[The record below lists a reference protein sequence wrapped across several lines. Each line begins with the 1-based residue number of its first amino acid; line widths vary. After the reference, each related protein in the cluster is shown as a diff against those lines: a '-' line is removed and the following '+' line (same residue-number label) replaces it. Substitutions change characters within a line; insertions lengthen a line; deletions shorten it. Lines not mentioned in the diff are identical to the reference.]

1 MLTFEET
8 MIQWLME
15 VGMNQKKV
23 KKVFLQDVK
32 VGKKIGVGYGI
43 LTTVILFVALGSI
56 ININRI
62 SHQSYVLET
71 VANAQKSILSAQIEQ
86 ANFENNGLEETADK
100 VRNFLDLSLE
110 ISKTPALATEYA
122 SSMTAYEEQIGH
134 FRNEFESY
142 VKLEKAKNNQEMI
155 RIAIENEVVSDIK
168 RAMDVAQVSVL
179 YGNNQVA
186 IIESFK
192 NYNRLQT
199 ALDSFMEVQL
209 SATKFSK
216 TESATYAEV
225 LRKNFEKTRYF
236 LTESLRES
244 TSNGVTESLEDAMKS
259 LDKYEKAFD
268 NFDQLLLEQ
277 RQQFMNMSSASK
289 ASIDQVKAIEE
300 TVQKRILQVERLSD
314 MTSVISLVLG
324 VLLSIIIALKLT
336 VGITKP
342 LKIILDQMEVISEY
356 DLSKPMNAS
365 ILSRQDEMG
374 ALARRS
380 EGTRLELMKII
391 KEISKASIG
400 VSKASG
406 ELSQS
411 GEHAA
416 AAGQEIAATIDDIAN
431 GASEQASALSDGV
444 KEINRLARLI
454 EEDQR
459 QVDSLNEA
467 ASNVEQIKEDGMN
480 IVRSLVAETKISS
493 DATSSAQ
500 NIVRATSDSAMKI
513 QKASS
518 MIGNIADQTNLLAL
532 NAAIE
537 AARAGAAGR
546 GFAVVA
552 DEIRKL
558 AEQSTRFTKEIGMDI
573 KELIDKA
580 SEAVET
586 MEKAREAVRKQEED
600 VNRTNTKFNGI
611 AEAIGIMRDNIALI
625 NESGIEMSGQMEAI
639 NNLVLSLS
647 AISEENAAGAEQSS
661 ASIVE
666 QSNLLD
672 AMSASGLELA
682 KLAGKMEANVSVFK
696 TESDEAMHLE
706 EMLLEDAV
714 VETHDSVMNHVI
726 HDHKTVE
733 ASEDNVY
740 EVEYQKEV
748 FEVN

>member
-1 MLTFEET
+1 MG
-8 MIQWLME
+8 Q
-15 VGMNQKKV
+15 QKV

-32 VGKKIGVGYGI
+32 VGKKIGVGYAI
-43 LTTVILFVALGSI
+43 LTTVILVVALGSM

-62 SHQSYVLET
+62 SHQSHLLET
-71 VANAQKSILSAQIEQ
+71 VAYAQESVLSAQIEQ
-86 ANFENNGLEETADK
+86 ANYENDGLEETADK

-110 ISKTPALATEYA
+110 IARTPALTSEYA
-122 SSMTAYEEQIGH
+122 NSMAAYEDQIGN
-134 FRNEFESY
+134 FRSEFEGY
-142 VKLEKAKNNQEMI
+142 VELEKAKNNQEMI

-168 RAMDVAQVSVL
+168 RAMDVAQVNVL
-179 YGNNQVA
+179 YGNDQNAVV
-186 IIESFK
+186 ESFK

-199 ALDSFMEVQL
+199 ALDSFTEVQL

-216 TESATYAEV
+216 TESETYAEV
-225 LRKNFEKTRYF
+225 LRNNFGKTRYF
-236 LTESLRES
+236 LEASLKES
-244 TSNGVTESLEDAMKS
+244 TSKGVTESLEDAMKS

-277 RQQFMNMSSASK
+277 RQQFLNMSAASK
-289 ASIDQVKAIEE
+289 ASIDQVKVIEE
-300 TVQKRILQVERLSD
+300 TVEKRIIQVERHSD
-314 MTSVISLVLG
+314 IIAVISLILG
-324 VLLSIIIALKLT
+324 VFLSIVIALKLT
-336 VGITKP
+336 VGITRP

-356 DLSKPMNAS
+356 DLSQSMDAS

-391 KEISKASIG
+391 KEISKASVG
-400 VSKASG
+400 VSLASD

-416 AAGQEIAATIDDIAN
+416 ATGQEIAATIEDIAN
-431 GASEQASALSDGV
+431 GASEQASAISEGV
-444 KEINRLARLI
+444 HEINRLAKLI

-459 QVDSLNEA
+459 QVDYLNEA
-467 ASNVEQIKEDGMN
+467 AGHVEQLKEDGMD
-480 IVRSLVAETKISS
+480 IVRSLVTETQISN
-493 DATSSAQ
+493 DATASAQ
-500 NIVRATSDSAMKI
+500 DIVRATSDSSIKI

-518 MIGNIADQTNLLAL
+518 MIRDIADQTNLLAL

-537 AARAGAAGR
+537 AARAGAAGK

-580 SEAVET
+580 SKAVET
-586 MEKAREAVRKQEED
+586 MEMAREAVRKQEED
-600 VNRTNTKFNGI
+600 VNRTNAKFNGI

-625 NESGIEMSGQMEAI
+625 NDSGVEMSGQMVAI
-639 NNLVLSLS
+639 NNLILSLS
-647 AISEENAAGAEQSS
+647 AISEQNAAGAQQSS

-666 QSNLLD
+666 QTKLLD
-672 AMSASGLELA
+672 AMSASSSDLA
-682 KLAGKMEANVSVFK
+682 KLANKMEANVSVFR

-706 EMLLEDAV
+706 ESLLEDAV
-714 VETHDSVMNHVI
+714 VETHDSVMNHVLHI
-726 HDHKTVE
+726 QQDIE
-733 ASEDNVY
+733 ASKEAIYEEEVY
-740 EVEYQKEV
+740 PYSH
-748 FEVN
+748 

>member
-1 MLTFEET
+1 
-8 MIQWLME
+8 
-15 VGMNQKKV
+15 MNQQKV

-32 VGKKIGVGYGI
+32 VGKKIGVGYAI
-43 LTTVILFVALGSI
+43 LTTVILVVALGSI

-62 SHQSYVLET
+62 SHQSHLLET
-71 VANAQKSILSAQIEQ
+71 VAYAQESVLSAQIEQ
-86 ANFENNGLEETADK
+86 ANYENDGLEETADK

-110 ISKTPALATEYA
+110 IARTPALASEYA
-122 SSMTAYEEQIGH
+122 NSMAAYEDQIGN
-134 FRNEFESY
+134 FRSEFEGY
-142 VKLEKAKNNQEMI
+142 VELEKAKNNQEMI

-168 RAMDVAQVSVL
+168 RAMDVAQVNVL
-179 YGNNQVA
+179 YGNDQNAVV
-186 IIESFK
+186 ESFK

-216 TESATYAEV
+216 TESETYAEV
-225 LRKNFEKTRYF
+225 LRNNFGKTRYF
-236 LTESLRES
+236 LEESLKES
-244 TSNGVTESLEDAMKS
+244 TSKGVTESLEDAMKS

-268 NFDQLLLEQ
+268 NFDKLLLKQ
-277 RQQFMNMSSASK
+277 RQQFMNMSAASK
-289 ASIDQVKAIEE
+289 ASIDQVKVIEE
-300 TVQKRILQVERLSD
+300 TVEKRIIQVERHSNIIA
-314 MTSVISLVLG
+314 VISLVLG
-324 VLLSIIIALKLT
+324 VLLSIGIALKLT
-336 VGITKP
+336 VGITRP

-356 DLSKPMNAS
+356 DLSQSMDAS

-391 KEISKASIG
+391 KEISKASVG
-400 VSKASG
+400 VSLASD

-416 AAGQEIAATIDDIAN
+416 ATGQEIAATIEDIAN
-431 GASEQASALSDGV
+431 GASEQASAISEGV
-444 KEINRLARLI
+444 HEINRLAKLI

-467 ASNVEQIKEDGMN
+467 AGHVEQLKEDGMD
-480 IVRSLVAETKISS
+480 IVRSLVTETQISNE
-493 DATSSAQ
+493 ATASAQ
-500 NIVRATSDSAMKI
+500 DIVRATSDSAMKI

-518 MIGNIADQTNLLAL
+518 MIRGIADQTNLLAL

-537 AARAGAAGR
+537 AARAGAAGK

-580 SEAVET
+580 SKAVET
-586 MEKAREAVRKQEED
+586 MEMAREAVRKQEED
-600 VNRTNTKFNGI
+600 VNRTNAKFNGI
-611 AEAIGIMRDNIALI
+611 AEAIGIMRDNIGLI
-625 NESGIEMSGQMEAI
+625 NDSGVEMSGQMVAI
-639 NNLVLSLS
+639 NNLILSLS
-647 AISEENAAGAEQSS
+647 AISEQNAAGAQQSS

-666 QSNLLD
+666 QTKLLD
-672 AMSASGLELA
+672 AMSASSSDLA
-682 KLAGKMEANVSVFK
+682 KLANKMEANVSVFR

-706 EMLLEDAV
+706 ESLLEDAV
-714 VETHDSVMNHVI
+714 VETHDSVMNHVLHI
-726 HDHKTVE
+726 QQDIE
-733 ASEDNVY
+733 ASKEAIY
-740 EVEYQKEV
+740 EEGLPPIG
-748 FEVN
+748 

>member
-1 MLTFEET
+1 MFSTLQESLVSYEGLLLTLEET
-8 MIQWLME
+8 MMQWLME

-43 LTTVILFVALGSI
+43 LTTVILVVALGSM
-56 ININRI
+56 INISRI
-62 SHQSYVLET
+62 SHQSHVLET
-71 VANAQKSILSAQIEQ
+71 IAYAQESVLSAQIEQ
-86 ANFENNGLEETADK
+86 GNYENDGLEETADK
-100 VRNFLDLSLE
+100 VRYFLDLSLE
-110 ISKTPALATEYA
+110 IAQTPALASEYA
-122 SSMTAYEEQIGH
+122 DSMTTYEEQILH
-134 FRNEFESY
+134 YRDEFEGY
-142 VKLEKAKNNQEMI
+142 VQIEKAKNNQEMI
-155 RIAIENEVVSDIK
+155 RIAIENEVILDIK
-168 RAMDVAQVSVL
+168 RAMDVAQVNVL
-179 YGNNQVA
+179 YGSDQNAVVEA
-186 IIESFK
+186 FK

-199 ALDSFMEVQL
+199 ALDSFTEVQL
-209 SATKFSK
+209 SATKFSI
-216 TESATYAEV
+216 TESVTYAEI
-225 LRKNFEKTRYF
+225 LRNNLEKTSYF
-236 LTESLRES
+236 LEESLKES
-244 TSNGVTESLEDAMKS
+244 TSSGVTKSLEDAIKS
-259 LDKYEKAFD
+259 LDKYVKAFD
-268 NFDQLLLEQ
+268 IFDQLLLKQ
-277 RQQFMNMSSASK
+277 RQQFTNMNAASQ
-289 ASIDQVKAIEE
+289 ASIDQVKVIEE
-300 TVQKRILQVERLSD
+300 TVKKRILQVERLSD

-342 LKIILDQMEVISEY
+342 LKIVLNQMEVISEY
-356 DLSKPMNAS
+356 DLSQPMDAS

-391 KEISKASIG
+391 KEISKASTG

-416 AAGQEIAATIDDIAN
+416 AAGQEIAATIEDIAN

-444 KEINRLARLI
+444 REINRLAKLI

-467 ASNVEQIKEDGMN
+467 AGHVEQIKEDGMN
-480 IVRSLVAETKISS
+480 IVRSLVTETKISS
-493 DATSSAQ
+493 DATVSAQ

-518 MIGNIADQTNLLAL
+518 MIRDIADQTNLLAL

-586 MEKAREAVRKQEED
+586 MEMAREAVRKQEED
-600 VNRTNTKFNGI
+600 VNRTNTKFHGI

-625 NESGIEMSGQMEAI
+625 NESGVEMSGQMKAI
-639 NNLVLSLS
+639 HNLIESLS

-666 QSNLLD
+666 QSKLLD
-672 AMSASGLELA
+672 VMSASGLELA
-682 KLAGKMEANVSVFK
+682 KLAVKMEGNVSVFK

-706 EMLLEDAV
+706 EILLEDAV

-726 HDHKTVE
+726 HDH
-733 ASEDNVY
+733 
-740 EVEYQKEV
+740 
-748 FEVN
+748 

>member
-1 MLTFEET
+1 MS
-8 MIQWLME
+8 Q
-15 VGMNQKKV
+15 QKV

-43 LTTVILFVALGSI
+43 LTTVILVIALGSI

-62 SHQSYVLET
+62 SHQSHVLET
-71 VANAQKSILSAQIEQ
+71 VAYAQESVLSAQIEQ
-86 ANFENNGLEETADK
+86 ANFENDGLEETADK

-110 ISKTPALATEYA
+110 IARTPALVTDYA
-122 SSMTAYEEQIGH
+122 SSMTAYEEQIDN
-134 FRNEFESY
+134 FRSEFEGY

-168 RAMDVAQVSVL
+168 RAMDVAQVNVL
-179 YGNNQVA
+179 YGSDQNA
-186 IIESFK
+186 IVESFK

-216 TESATYAEV
+216 TESVTYAEV
-225 LRKNFEKTRYF
+225 LRKNFGKTRYF
-236 LTESLRES
+236 LEESLKES
-244 TSNGVTESLEDAMKS
+244 TASGVTVSLEDAMKS

-268 NFDQLLLEQ
+268 IFDQLLLEQ
-277 RQQFMNMSSASK
+277 RQQFANMNTASM
-289 ASIDQVKAIEE
+289 ASIDQVKAIEQNVE
-300 TVQKRILQVERLSD
+300 KRIVQVERLSN
-314 MTSVISLVLG
+314 MTAVIFLVLG
-324 VLLSIIIALKLT
+324 VLLSIAIALKLT

-356 DLSKPMNAS
+356 DLSRPMDAS

-400 VSKASG
+400 VSMASG

-411 GEHAA
+411 GEQAA
-416 AAGQEIAATIDDIAN
+416 AAGQEIAATIEDIAN
-431 GASEQASALSDGV
+431 GASEQAGALSEGV
-444 KEINRLARLI
+444 KEINRLSRLI

-459 QVDSLNEA
+459 QVNCLNEA
-467 ASNVEQIKEDGMN
+467 AGHVEQIKEDGMD
-480 IVRSLVAETKISS
+480 IVRSLVTETKISS
-493 DATSSAQ
+493 DATVSAQ

-518 MIGNIADQTNLLAL
+518 MIRDIADQTNLLAL

-558 AEQSTRFTKEIGMDI
+558 AEQSTRFTKEISMDI

-586 MEKAREAVRKQEED
+586 MEMAREAVRKQEED

-625 NESGIEMSGQMEAI
+625 NESGIEMSGQMKAI
-639 NNLVLSLS
+639 NSLILSLS
-647 AISEENAAGAEQSS
+647 DISEENAAGAEQSS

-666 QSNLLD
+666 QSKLLD
-672 AMSASGLELA
+672 SMSASGLDLA

-706 EMLLEDAV
+706 ESLLEDAV
-714 VETHDSVMNHVI
+714 VQTHDSVMNHVLHI
-726 HDHKTVE
+726 QNDIKVSEE
-733 ASEDNVY
+733 AV
-740 EVEYQKEV
+740 
-748 FEVN
+748 